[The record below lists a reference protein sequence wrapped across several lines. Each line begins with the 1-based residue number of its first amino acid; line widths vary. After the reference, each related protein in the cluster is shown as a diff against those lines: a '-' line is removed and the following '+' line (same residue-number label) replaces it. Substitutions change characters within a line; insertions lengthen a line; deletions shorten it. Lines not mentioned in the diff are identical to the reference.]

1 VADIVEDN
9 MDEKRDWTESDEV
22 YVLVGKKYL
31 DVEDHSGRTLRSLL
45 NQAPAEMKY
54 PFSQTSGIGKQ
65 QQYLDEVIEKEEP
78 VMPYELWDE
87 GQSTLS
93 SF

>member
-1 VADIVEDN
+1 
-9 MDEKRDWTESDEV
+9 
-22 YVLVGKKYL
+22 
-31 DVEDHSGRTLRSLL
+31 LL
-45 NQAPAEMKY
+45 NQSSPDIHY

-65 QQYLDEVIEKEEP
+65 QQYLDEVIEEDEP
-78 VMPYELWDE
+78 VKPYELWEE